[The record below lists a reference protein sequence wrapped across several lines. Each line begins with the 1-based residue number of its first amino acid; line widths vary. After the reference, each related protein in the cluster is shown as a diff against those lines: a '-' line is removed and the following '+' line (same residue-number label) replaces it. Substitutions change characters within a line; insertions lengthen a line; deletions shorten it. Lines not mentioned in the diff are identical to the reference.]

1 MSFDVSLSWR
11 FPCEVRHRC
20 RQAAIRA
27 GDLDE
32 PSDAVLGGAGRRSFD
47 AGREGDVVREAER
60 RPTRK
65 DWRRLARPHCAAE
78 RVRLRVQE
86 ILPLGALFGARSLRG
101 TLRFA
106 EMHSQ

>member
-1 MSFDVSLSWR
+1 LTSL
-11 FPCEVRHRC
+11 
-20 RQAAIRA
+20 
-27 GDLDE
+27 L
-32 PSDAVLGGAGRRSFD
+32 
-47 AGREGDVVREAER
+47 GDVVREAER

-86 ILPLGALFGARSLRG
+86 ILPLGALFGALSLRG